1 MHDNVMSPTTPSPAQ
16 AFDETDGEIFTALKN
31 ARRRYVLDVL
41 ADHGQID
48 KGELVTRVTELEHGA
63 LIDGLDR
70 STDQHN
76 VYVALQQTHLD
87 VLEDTNVIR
96 REGNTIMK
104 GERFERAYRHYQTAL
119 KVRQNDE
126 KESLLARLKR
136 VVQILRE

>member
-1 MHDNVMSPTTPSPAQ
+1 MSPTTPSPAQ

>member
-1 MHDNVMSPTTPSPAQ
+1 MSPTTPSPAQ

-70 STDQHN
+70 STDRHN

-96 REGNTIMK
+96 REGNTIIK

-126 KESLLARLKR
+126 KESLLTRLKR